1 MAAGQPGD
9 GGRLVSLDARRLS
22 SAFGSLARSRN
33 ERCGLRTDSFTAA
46 CQSAPAYCT
55 ATCLL
60 AAPRASDAR
69 VTALLLHASTLAHP
83 FSTPMCHINH
93 WPPNLPA
100 AETHLSHA
108 VQSHPAATQRDPG
121 RARFA
126 SYACPLARVGAGS
139 EARRT
144 MDAWMLVASADA
156 TAGSV
161 MVKQERMR
169 PSSSGSSQRACCS
182 GVPYRASTCGGR
194 RALPFQGRL

>member
-83 FSTPMCHINH
+83 FSAPMCHIKH

-100 AETHLSHA
+100 AEAHLSLA
-108 VQSHPAATQRDPG
+108 VQSHQAATQRDPG
-121 RARFA
+121 YARFA
-126 SYACPLARVGAGS
+126 SYTCPLARVGAG
-139 EARRT
+139 ARRT

-182 GVPYRASTCGGR
+182 GVPYRARTCRGR
-194 RALPFQGRL
+194 RALPF